1 MKQLVNVD
9 SQPYRFITLKLTPPV
24 CWTPCLYYN
33 YGGRKEANFAPEVKG
48 LSIPLLIAEQWATFC
63 GGDPESFLP
72 QIYCVL

>member
-48 LSIPLLIAEQWATFC
+48 LSIPLLIAE
-63 GGDPESFLP
+63 
-72 QIYCVL
+72 